1 MPPTAPTRPPAS
13 RALVLFAWVVGTALA
28 GWFLAWVPASHRT
41 SWLSPQPLDYYHEL
55 TDAILSGHLH
65 LAREPDPRLVA
76 LPDPYDP
83 QANAPYRVND
93 LSYSAG
99 RYYLYHSA
107 APVLLLMVPVKVVT
121 GLYLSSAAATGLF
134 CLVGAA
140 ASVLLLLRFR
150 RDHAPDC
157 PRLIVA
163 AAVLALLT
171 LQGGHAVLRNDLIN
185 LVPIAMAYACLM
197 LGLLAVQS
205 FLRAGRIQTRHL
217 GLAGLALGLA
227 VAARP
232 NYLFAAT
239 AILGL
244 TFWSA
249 RRRNLTLSPRLVL
262 TTVAPFAAILATVLA
277 HNFARFGNPLEFGG
291 RLMLG
296 AWDQRTLAN
305 ADLSSVAA
313 NVRQYLYAPGLYSSE
328 FPFVTS
334 PNWEAIGILGMVPF
348 LWLIPLVLFP
358 GLRRSSSALRPLP
371 SDSDR
376 PQSTAHRLPH
386 SAPGSRPILW
396 AAAVAGTINLIVLI
410 LLPSGNTAAA
420 PSSANGRYLVDF
432 LPALVLLAAL
442 GAVAAGHAA
451 SGRRG
456 LRRGLTT
463 AVVGLTAISLLI
475 ALSLDLGRFPA
486 ESVRPL
492 ARFLSRP
499 AWQWQRLTGA
509 AYGPIAL
516 DLVLPAGKTGK
527 LEPLL
532 ATGDWEA
539 SDMIYVVYESPT
551 TIRLG
556 LIGDGIRGP
565 LSAPLPVDYAASHH
579 VELHLGS
586 LNPSVAHPDLARFS
600 DAAVAGLKRRVAVV
614 FDGQLVLDGPAH
626 FYPASPAQVFVGR
639 NLFLLGQAETEFSGQ
654 LTIVT
659 RLPLQAPPTAIP
671 VQENFGAL
679 RFTMQPK
686 PGPEGTS
693 EPLLTTG
700 IPRAGDVVFLTHG
713 AGGRFRVGLDHW
725 GTGSTLSDWIE
736 GAPGAGHTVE
746 IHSGALLP
754 PPGHPWAKGLTLESR
769 DRVRVL
775 VDGRPVLEG
784 NRPAFPSSPFDV
796 VVGFNPIG
804 ASSTGYAFSGRITAV
819 ERLVEER
826 K

>member
-1 MPPTAPTRPPAS
+1 MFYDWTPAGFQTPRVS
-13 RALVLFAWVVGTALA
+13 S
-28 GWFLAWVPASHRT
+28 VPA
-41 SWLSPQPLDYYHEL
+41 DFYHEL

-83 QANAPYRVND
+83 AANAPYRVND

-99 RYYLYHSA
+99 HYYLYHSA
-107 APVLLLMVPVKVVT
+107 APVLLLLAPVKLIT
-121 GLYLSSAAATGLF
+121 GLYLSSTAATGLF

-163 AAVLALLT
+163 AGVLALIY
-171 LQGGHAVLRNDLIN
+171 LQGSHAVLRNDLIN
-185 LVPIAMAYACLM
+185 LVPIALAYACLM

-205 FLRAGRIQTRHL
+205 FLREGRIQTRHL
-217 GLAGLALGLA
+217 GLASLALGLA

-239 AILGL
+239 VILAL
-244 TFWSA
+244 ALWAA
-249 RRRNLTLSPRLVL
+249 RRRNVALSPRLVL
-262 TTVAPFAAILATVLA
+262 TTVAPFAAVIAALLA
-277 HNFARFGNPLEFGG
+277 HNFARFGHPLEFGG

-296 AWDQRTLAN
+296 AWDQRALAN
-305 ADLSSVAA
+305 ADFSSVVA
-313 NVRQYLYAPGLYSSE
+313 NLRQYLFALGNFSPE

-334 PNWEAIGILGMVPF
+334 PTWETIGILGLVPF
-348 LWLIPLVLFP
+348 LWLLPFVLA
-358 GLRRSSSALRPLP
+358 RTARSGAASPAV
-371 SDSDR
+371 
-376 PQSTAHRLPH
+376 
-386 SAPGSRPILW
+386 W
-396 AAAVAGTINLIVLI
+396 AAATAGTVNLVVLL
-410 LLPSGNTAAA
+410 LLPSGNTVAA
-420 PSSANGRYLVDF
+420 PSSANGRYLLDF

-442 GAVAAGHAA
+442 GTVAAGHAVA
-451 SGRRG
+451 GRRG
-456 LRRGLTT
+456 LRRSLTG
-463 AVVGLTAISLLI
+463 AAVGLAAVSTLL

-509 AYGPIAL
+509 GYGPLAL
-516 DLVLPAGKTGK
+516 DLILPAGKTGK

-532 ATGDWEA
+532 ATGEWEA

-600 DAAVAGLKRRVAVV
+600 DAAIAGLKRRVAVV

-639 NLFLLGQAETEFSGQ
+639 NLFLLGQAETEFSGK
-654 LTIVT
+654 LAAVT

-679 RFTMQPK
+679 RLTVQP
-686 PGPEGTS
+686 GATPEGSS

-700 IPRAGDVVFLTHG
+700 VPQAGDVIFLTQG
-713 AGGRFRVGLDHW
+713 AGGRFRIGLDHW
-725 GTGSTLSDWIE
+725 GTGSVLSDWIE
-736 GAPGAGHTVE
+736 GTPGATRTVE

-754 PPGHPWAKGLTLESR
+754 PPGHPWAKELAPESR

-775 VDGRPVLEG
+775 VDGRPVLEA

-804 ASSTGYAFSGRITAV
+804 ASSSEYAFSGKISGV
-819 ERLVEER
+819 LRLAPER